1 VKRAK
6 RMLGGC
12 VCFAVVVGSDLLTFY
27 FFFVFLHQ
35 VYKPLDIRGKKTRA
49 LRRKL
54 SPEQAAKKTVKATKK
69 AKHFPIRKF
78 AVKA

>member
-1 VKRAK
+1 
-6 RMLGGC
+6 MLGSC
-12 VCFAVVVGSDLLTFY
+12 VCIVVIVRPGISYLLTF
-27 FFFVFLHQ
+27 FSCVFLHQ

>member
-1 VKRAK
+1 
-6 RMLGGC
+6 M
-12 VCFAVVVGSDLLTFY
+12 CF
-27 FFFVFLHQ
+27 Q